1 MFENWSLVTLMAL
14 QDTWQGFLIF
24 IPNIIGA
31 ILILILGWMVA
42 LGVAKLVS
50 EILLR
55 LKFDKIFEKNNW
67 KDVLRKAD
75 LDVSP
80 SEFIGSICKWILIIV
95 FLLAAVEILGFVQ
108 FAMFLRGIITWL
120 PNLIVAS
127 AIFVVAVIFA
137 DILGKILRATVNR
150 IGVKY
155 SNFLGVFIKGAI
167 YVFATLAIL
176 LQLGIA
182 RTMINTIMIGL
193 VGMISLAFGLSFGLG
208 GRDAAAKFI
217 EDIKIKISER

>member
-24 IPNIIGA
+24 VPNIIGA
-31 ILILILGWMVA
+31 ILILILGWIVA

-67 KDVLRKAD
+67 KEVLKKAD

-108 FAMFLRGIITWL
+108 FAMFFER
-120 PNLIVAS
+120 NNYMAS
-127 AIFVVAVIFA
+127 
-137 DILGKILRATVNR
+137 K
-150 IGVKY
+150 
-155 SNFLGVFIKGAI
+155 SNSC
-167 YVFATLAIL
+167 
-176 LQLGIA
+176 
-182 RTMINTIMIGL
+182 
-193 VGMISLAFGLSFGLG
+193 ISYFCSCCNFC
-208 GRDAAAKFI
+208 
-217 EDIKIKISER
+217 